1 MRFAFLE
8 HLCYNRRQIEGDVVM
23 QIINMSKTK
32 LNSLEPLVLPKDV
45 TSTECEL
52 YKYHYYGKEKI
63 LKKLYLT
70 NGIIFANKLYT
81 IEALNSNKNNIPS
94 NFIIPESLVSINK
107 QIEAFT
113 MKYIKGINLSVVLKE
128 PRITYEEKI
137 NYLKIIGRILEQMK
151 NIRKYTELN
160 DFYIGDIHED
170 NFLVDIEKQE
180 IFVADLDSCKIA
192 DNKSFPGRY
201 LTTTS
206 ILKYNEIKYQ
216 KLDEP
221 DRVADYKITEDT
233 DIYCYIIM
241 ILNYLY
247 DGRVDKLSIEEFYR
261 FINYLDDI
269 GVDKELIECFE
280 RIVIS
285 SPNENPINYLDT
297 LSPKQIAGARRLYK
311 K

>member
-1 MRFAFLE
+1 
-8 HLCYNRRQIEGDVVM
+8 M

-32 LNSLEPLVLPKDV
+32 LNSLEPLILPKDV

-52 YKYHYYGKEKI
+52 FKYNYYGKEKL
-63 LKKLYLT
+63 LKKLYRT

-81 IEALNSNKNNIPS
+81 IEALNSNKDNIPS
-94 NFIIPESLVSINK
+94 NFIVPEVLVSINK

-113 MKYIKGINLSVVLKE
+113 MKYIKGTNLSIILNE
-128 PRITYEEKI
+128 PTITYEEKI
-137 NYLKIIGRILEQMK
+137 NYLKSIGNILEQMK
-151 NIRKYTELN
+151 NIRKYTELK

-170 NFLVDIEKQE
+170 NFLVDTEKQE

-201 LTTTS
+201 LTTAS
-206 ILKYNEIKYQ
+206 LLRYNEIKYSL
-216 KLDEP
+216 LDEL
-221 DRVADYKITEDT
+221 DRIADYKVTEET

-247 DGRVDKLSIEEFYR
+247 DGRVDRLSIEEFYR

-269 GVDKELIECFE
+269 EVNKELIENFE
-280 RIVIS
+280 KIVVGA
-285 SPNENPINYLDT
+285 PNVNPVNYLDT
-297 LSPKQIAGARRLYK
+297 LSSKQIAKARKLYQK
-311 K
+311 

>member
-1 MRFAFLE
+1 
-8 HLCYNRRQIEGDVVM
+8 M

-32 LNSLEPLVLPKDV
+32 LNSLEPLILPKDV

-52 YKYHYYGKEKI
+52 FKYNYYGKEKL
-63 LKKLYLT
+63 LKKLYRT

-81 IEALNSNKNNIPS
+81 IEALNSNKDNIPS
-94 NFIIPESLVSINK
+94 NFIVPEVLVSINK

-113 MKYIKGINLSVVLKE
+113 MKYIKGTNLSIILNE
-128 PRITYEEKI
+128 PTITYEEKI
-137 NYLKIIGRILEQMK
+137 NYLKSIGNILEQMK
-151 NIRKYTELN
+151 NIRKYTELK

-170 NFLVDIEKQE
+170 NFLVDTEKQE

-206 ILKYNEIKYQ
+206 LLRYNEIKYSL
-216 KLDEP
+216 LDEP
-221 DRVADYKITEDT
+221 DRIADYKVTEET

-247 DGRVDKLSIEEFYR
+247 DGRVDRLSIEEFYR

-269 GVDKELIECFE
+269 EVNKELIESFE
-280 RIVIS
+280 KIVVGA
-285 SPNENPINYLDT
+285 PNVNPVNYLDK
-297 LSPKQIAGARRLYK
+297 LSSKQIAKARKLYQK
-311 K
+311 